1 MRLPELS
8 GFVVERVDTEIRYKS
23 FRLWMEISLQHT
35 TTSGLG
41 LEEGGGAGRGQWEGQ
56 GRSAQTEDHGSVVVS
71 YRHLGQNKRAA
82 VLLILTGSSSVCHI
96 TLGTCSDDLVGGS
109 ISNLCMSLE
118 ENVIHTANRHQVCFL
133 CLL

>member
-8 GFVVERVDTEIRYKS
+8 GFVFERVDTGIRYKS
-23 FRLWMEISLQHT
+23 FRLWVEISLQHT

-41 LEEGGGAGRGQWEGQ
+41 LERGGGAERQWEGQ
-56 GRSAQTEDHGSVVVS
+56 GRSAQTEDHRSVVVS
-71 YRHLGQNKRAA
+71 YRRLGQNERAA

-109 ISNLCMSLE
+109 ISNLCMRPLPWALPWSS
-118 ENVIHTANRHQVCFL
+118 IG
-133 CLL
+133 